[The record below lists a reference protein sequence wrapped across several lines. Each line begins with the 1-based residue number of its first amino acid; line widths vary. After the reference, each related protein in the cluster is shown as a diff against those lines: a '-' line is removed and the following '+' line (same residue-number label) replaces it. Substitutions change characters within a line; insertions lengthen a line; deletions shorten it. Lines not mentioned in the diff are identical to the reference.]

1 MILCVTCRGGRSNNV
16 RADLPC
22 HLLQRSELLLIDELE
37 LGDEVVEMLVAGVD
51 VGLGPDAHDPVEV
64 VHVHVDKHAVQPR
77 QDLLALRLEA
87 LGEGNVGG
95 DGKQLRR
102 ICFERV
108 VRL

>member
-16 RADLPC
+16 RADLSR

-102 ICFERV
+102 ICFEKV
-108 VRL
+108 VRQ